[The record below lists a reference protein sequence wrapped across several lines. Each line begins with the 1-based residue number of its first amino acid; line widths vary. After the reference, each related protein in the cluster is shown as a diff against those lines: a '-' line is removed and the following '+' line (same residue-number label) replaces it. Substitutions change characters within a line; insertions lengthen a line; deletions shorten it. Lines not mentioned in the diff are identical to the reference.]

1 VNFHPPEGDRKRKTL
16 ESGADFVNDVVVAI
30 AARRSEPF
38 FQVSIA
44 GAVSCSLVVAVE
56 DWMEV
61 WMNFNVEE
69 LAEFD

>member
-1 VNFHPPEGDRKRKTL
+1 VTFHPAPEGDRKRKTL
-16 ESGADFVNDVVVAI
+16 ESGADFVNDVVVVI

-44 GAVSCSLVVAVE
+44 GAVDCSLVVAVE

-61 WMNFNVEE
+61 RMNFNLEE
-69 LAEFD
+69 LAEF